1 MIMCGTKLARN
12 QLTKLE
18 MKTSKADVLVID
30 DGITEM
36 TIGTPIKTGFQPLEG
51 MKVNH
56 VEALESL
63 SETRLY

>member
-18 MKTSKADVLVID
+18 MKTSKADVLVIG
-30 DGITEM
+30 DGITGM
-36 TIGTPIKTGFQPLEG
+36 TIGTPIKTGIQPLEG

>member
-18 MKTSKADVLVID
+18 MKTSKADVLVIN

-36 TIGTPIKTGFQPLEG
+36 TIGTPIKLGFQPLES

-56 VEALESL
+56 IEALESL